1 MARAIIDNVAAT
13 DNEAA
18 LTPTA
23 GERTICPG
31 IAHNQRR
38 TGSEISVTIEERLNI
53 PFVNG
58 ALLVEALTHPSAVNE
73 DPQAFSASNQRLEFL
88 GDAFLDFL
96 IAQELYTR
104 LPQAPEGELTE
115 LRAAIVRGETLARV
129 ARNLSLGSF
138 LHMGQGEEGSEGR
151 DRESNLASALEALF
165 GALLLDRGGNDA
177 YGIIL
182 GFMQPEL
189 DRVAREGVV
198 KDPKSRLQELTQGR
212 GEGAP
217 AYRAISQ
224 SGPDHLRVFTVEVAV
239 SGRVLGTGFGRR
251 KVDGER
257 AAAEKAIRALE
268 GSAQRPSASPA

>member
-138 LHMGQGEEGSEGR
+138 LHMGQGEE
-151 DRESNLASALEALF
+151 
-165 GALLLDRGGNDA
+165 
-177 YGIIL
+177 
-182 GFMQPEL
+182 
-189 DRVAREGVV
+189 
-198 KDPKSRLQELTQGR
+198 
-212 GEGAP
+212 
-217 AYRAISQ
+217 
-224 SGPDHLRVFTVEVAV
+224 SGPSRCSREARD
-239 SGRVLGTGFGRR
+239 GTGSPTWPPRWRPCSAPCCWTGGQRR
-251 KVDGER
+251 LRHHSGFH
-257 AAAEKAIRALE
+257 AA
-268 GSAQRPSASPA
+268 